1 VARTAEPTEAPAR
14 AAPRKEIAMRPVLRS
29 IVSIAGTATLAAALL
44 AGIQT
49 LTAPAQANNAVRA
62 ASGTV
67 AVVDL
72 QLLINSLEEFK
83 AAEAKIQPELQRLQ
97 QELNSMSS
105 NLESAKAEFDL
116 INSEEQ
122 RINKMREI
130 RKLTAT
136 TSFQR
141 DINQT
146 IINFML
152 GDNLRN
158 LYNDAIQA
166 VEQIAQREGYEIVI
180 VDDRALVVPNNIDVR
195 EAETLISRKRIL
207 YAGDSIDI
215 TQRVIDKMN
224 TDFRAGK

>member
-1 VARTAEPTEAPAR
+1 
-14 AAPRKEIAMRPVLRS
+14 MRPDLRS
-29 IVSIAGTATLAAALL
+29 IVSIAGTAALAAALL

-49 LTAPAQANNAVRA
+49 LPAPAQANNAVRA

-105 NLESAKAEFDL
+105 NLESAKAEFEL

-158 LYNDAIQA
+158 LYNDAIEA